1 MTEFSLLSQLCLDP
15 VGCHKPPPLP
25 HTRTGHQAHTSP
37 GDAATVIFFSCLAS
51 FRQTFNRPNV
61 VNVFALRSDELCQGG
76 VSRGPRP
83 GLAGECC
90 VVVTFGQLGMFKARR
105 DELDM
110 SH

>member
-1 MTEFSLLSQLCLDP
+1 MAS
-15 VGCHKPPPLP
+15 
-25 HTRTGHQAHTSP
+25 
-37 GDAATVIFFSCLAS
+37 VIFFFYLAS
-51 FRQTFNRPNV
+51 HRQTFKRHDVINV
-61 VNVFALRSDELCQGG
+61 LTHRSDELCQGG

-105 DELDM
+105 DELEM

>member
-1 MTEFSLLSQLCLDP
+1 MTQLVATSL
-15 VGCHKPPPLP
+15 PPP
-25 HTRTGHQAHTSP
+25 SP
-37 GDAATVIFFSCLAS
+37 TPGLASELTPSLMATVIFFSCLAS
-51 FRQTFNRPNV
+51 YRQTFNSPDV

-83 GLAGECC
+83 GLAGECR
-90 VVVTFGQLGMFKARR
+90 VVVTFGQLGMFNARR